1 MLKLKSSTLAI
12 WCEESPEE
20 GCPTQTEGP
29 TMQGVTEEEPSELRF
44 ARQEGMCRAKGHE
57 TSISGKGYMQ
67 RQTPKYETAWPAERI
82 VSTCQFLGL
91 QGILWTESPLDCK
104 EIKLV
109 NSKGN

>member
-1 MLKLKSSTLAI
+1 
-12 WCEESPEE
+12 
-20 GCPTQTEGP
+20 
-29 TMQGVTEEEPSELRF
+29 MQGVTEEEPSELRF

-109 NSKGN
+109 NSNGNQP